1 MKAALDFEAATDALW
16 RLQHGDALA
25 TIAHAAGRSTKDYAD
40 GLLGFLAEHRATVE
54 AAARGGGQVLHVGAR
69 ENPAERYVLLPGGAI
84 MTRPAPA
91 EPAEVSAVPAEP
103 LPPRMLRA
111 DAAGQLDATDLR
123 PGEAFVPAEELL

>member
-25 TIAHAAGRSTKDYAD
+25 TIAHAAGRSSKEYAAI
-40 GLLGFLAEHRATVE
+40 LLTFLAEHRATVE
-54 AAARGGGQVLHVGAR
+54 AAARGGGQVLHIGAR
-69 ENPAERYVLLPGGAI
+69 ENPADRYVLLPGGAI

-91 EPAEVSAVPAEP
+91 EPVDVSAAPAEP

-111 DAAGQLDATDLR
+111 DASGLPNAADLR
-123 PGEAFVPAEELL
+123 PGEAFVPAEELP